1 LDQILSLSYRLEVL
15 VFILMG
21 WLVIY
26 FFVNRME
33 VEPARRIDMSI
44 SIDRE
49 TPYLPL
55 FGLVYFSTYPF
66 VIIPFIILSDARQ
79 FYWMVASFV
88 GISIFSS
95 LIHALIPSKIE
106 RIEDHHTGGVT
117 GWMLNM
123 FQKTCKPY
131 GNFPSMHVGLSVP
144 VVVAN
149 YLVGGP
155 IAGTISLLWA
165 ALIALSTLFT
175 KQHYLLDVLAGIAE
189 GILIFTI
196 TYWLIMV

>member
-1 LDQILSLSYRLEVL
+1 VVQILPLSFRLEVL

-26 FFVNRME
+26 FFVNCLE
-33 VEPARRIDMSI
+33 VEPAQRIDMSI
-44 SIDRE
+44 RINRE

-66 VIIPFIILSDARQ
+66 VIQPFIILSNAHQ
-79 FYWMVASFV
+79 FYWMVASFA
-88 GISIFSS
+88 GISIISS

-106 RIEDHHTGGVT
+106 RVEKHDTGGVT
-117 GWMLNM
+117 GWMLNS
-123 FQKTCKPY
+123 FQKTCKPH

-144 VVVAN
+144 VVVTN
-149 YLVGGP
+149 YMVGGP
-155 IAGTISLLWA
+155 IIGTISLVWA

-175 KQHYLLDVLAGIAE
+175 KQHYLLDVLAGITGGA
-189 GILIFTI
+189 
-196 TYWLIMV
+196 